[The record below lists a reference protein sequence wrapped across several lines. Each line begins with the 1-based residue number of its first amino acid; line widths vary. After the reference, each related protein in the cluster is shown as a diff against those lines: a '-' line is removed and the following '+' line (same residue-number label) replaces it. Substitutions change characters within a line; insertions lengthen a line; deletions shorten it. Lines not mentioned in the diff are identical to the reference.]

1 MSDHGPVSKVVV
13 ATVVLLLLTCAPST
27 RPQSASPLFFTSDE
41 DGFTAT
47 GSWIPADSKT
57 SSSVRSETEIDCF
70 KNSLSCV
77 EATAE
82 FYSDHPHV
90 TLNYLQVLKWDND
103 GIIAS
108 DASGICMT
116 VAVQI
121 SFAEKRISST
131 HSAKQL
137 DDKKKEACKFFRAEK
152 TEEDIFILKGS
163 ERWTKE
169 HALIIPKKS
178 AK

>member
-1 MSDHGPVSKVVV
+1 MSDHGPVSKTAV
-13 ATVVLLLLTCAPST
+13 ATVVLLLLTCARST
-27 RPQSASPLFFTSDE
+27 RPQSSSPIFFSRDE
-41 DGFTAT
+41 NNFTAT
-47 GSWIPADSKT
+47 GSWIPADTRT
-57 SSSVRSETEIDCF
+57 SSSVPSETEIDCF

-82 FYSDHPHV
+82 FYSGHPHV
-90 TLNYLQVLKWDND
+90 TLNYPQVIRWDDD
-103 GIIAS
+103 GIVAS
-108 DASGICMT
+108 DSSGICMT
-116 VAVQI
+116 VTIQI

-137 DDKKKEACKFFRAEK
+137 NDKTKEACKYFGAEK
-152 TEEDIFILKGS
+152 TEEDIFVLKGS

-169 HALIIPKKS
+169 HALIPEKS

>member
-1 MSDHGPVSKVVV
+1 VSKTAVT
-13 ATVVLLLLTCAPST
+13 AVVLLLLTCAPSA
-27 RPQSASPLFFTSDE
+27 RPQSVSPIFFSYDKN
-41 DGFTAT
+41 GFSAT
-47 GSWIPADSKT
+47 GSWVPADTT

-82 FYSDHPHV
+82 FYSGHPHV

-108 DASGICMT
+108 DSSGICMT

-121 SFAEKRISST
+121 SFAEKRISAT

-137 DDKKKEACKFFRAEK
+137 NEKTKEACKHFGAEK
-152 TEEDIFILKGS
+152 TEEDIFVLRGS
-163 ERWTKE
+163 ARWTKE
-169 HALIIPKKS
+169 HALIIPEKS

>member
-1 MSDHGPVSKVVV
+1 MSKTDV
-13 ATVVLLLLTCAPST
+13 ATVVLLLFTCAPST
-27 RPQSASPLFFTSDE
+27 RAQSARPIFFAYDKN
-41 DGFTAT
+41 GFSAT
-47 GSWIPADSKT
+47 GSWIPADTKT

-82 FYSDHPHV
+82 FYSGHPHV
-90 TLNYLQVLKWDND
+90 TLNYLQVIKWDND

-108 DASGICMT
+108 DSSGICMT

-137 DDKKKEACKFFRAEK
+137 NDKTKEACKYFGAEK
-152 TEEDIFILKGS
+152 TEEEIFVLRGS
-163 ERWTKE
+163 ERWMKE
-169 HALIIPKKS
+169 HDLIPEKS

>member
-1 MSDHGPVSKVVV
+1 MKTLVIF
-13 ATVVLLLLTCAPST
+13 LTMLTLASAWAQEKSAPPIYFNRDT
-27 RPQSASPLFFTSDE
+27 NN
-41 DGFTAT
+41 FTAT
-47 GSWIPADSKT
+47 GSWIPTADTKT
-57 SSSVRSETEIDCF
+57 TISSVHSETEIDCT
-70 KNSLSCV
+70 KSNATCV

-90 TLNYLQVLKWDND
+90 TLNYLQVLKWDSD

-108 DASGICMT
+108 DSSGICMT

-121 SFAEKRISST
+121 SFAEKRISAT

-137 DDKKKEACKFFRAEK
+137 NDKTKEACKFFGAEK
-152 TEEDIFILKGS
+152 TEEEIFVLKGS

-169 HALIIPKKS
+169 HAFIIPEKS

>member
-1 MSDHGPVSKVVV
+1 MPKTTV
-13 ATVVLLLLTCAPST
+13 ATLLVLLTLTPPALLS
-27 RPQSASPLFFTSDE
+27 QSAAPPIYFNRDQNS
-41 DGFTAT
+41 FTAT
-47 GSWIPADSKT
+47 GSWVPDEGGT
-57 SSSVRSETEIDCF
+57 VSSVHSETEIDCF
-70 KNSLSCV
+70 KKNLSCV

-90 TLNYLQVLKWDND
+90 ALNYLQVLKWDDD

-108 DASGICMT
+108 DSSGICMT

-121 SFAEKRISST
+121 VFAEKRVSAT

-137 DDKKKEACKFFRAEK
+137 NDKTKEACKYFGAEK
-152 TEEDIFILKGS
+152 TEEDIFVLKGS

-169 HALIIPKKS
+169 HAFVIPKNP

>member
-1 MSDHGPVSKVVV
+1 VSKAAV
-13 ATVVLLLLTCAPST
+13 ATAVLLLFTCATST
-27 RPQSASPLFFTSDE
+27 RPQSVSPIFFSYDKN
-41 DGFTAT
+41 GFTAT
-47 GSWIPADSKT
+47 GSWIPADTKT

-82 FYSDHPHV
+82 FYSGHPHV
-90 TLNYLQVLKWDND
+90 TLNYLQVIKWDND

-108 DASGICMT
+108 DSSGICMT

-131 HSAKQL
+131 HSLKQL
-137 DDKKKEACKFFRAEK
+137 NDKTKEACKLFWCRKDRRGHFC
-152 TEEDIFILKGS
+152 S
-163 ERWTKE
+163 
-169 HALIIPKKS
+169 
-178 AK
+178 

>member
-1 MSDHGPVSKVVV
+1 VSKAAV
-13 ATVVLLLLTCAPST
+13 ATMLFLLTCAP
-27 RPQSASPLFFTSDE
+27 RALPQSAAPPIYFNRDQNN
-41 DGFTAT
+41 FTAT
-47 GSWIPADSKT
+47 GSWVPAADTKT
-57 SSSVRSETEIDCF
+57 ISSVHSETEIDCF

-82 FYSDHPHV
+82 FYSDHAHV
-90 TLNYLQVLKWDND
+90 TLNYVQVLKWDND
-103 GIIAS
+103 GIIVS
-108 DASGICMT
+108 DSSGICMT
-116 VAVQI
+116 VTVQI

-137 DDKKKEACKFFRAEK
+137 NDKTKEACKFFGAEK
-152 TEEDIFILKGS
+152 TEEEIFVLKGS

-169 HALIIPKKS
+169 HAFIIPEKS

>member
-1 MSDHGPVSKVVV
+1 VSKTAL
-13 ATVVLLLLTCAPST
+13 ATGVLFLFTCAPST
-27 RPQSASPLFFTSDE
+27 RPQSVSPIFFSCE
-41 DGFTAT
+41 KNGFSAM
-47 GSWIPADSKT
+47 GSWIPTDTKT

-82 FYSDHPHV
+82 FYSGHPHV
-90 TLNYLQVLKWDND
+90 TLNYLQVIKWDDD

-108 DASGICMT
+108 DSSGICMT

-121 SFAEKRISST
+121 SFAEERISST

-137 DDKKKEACKFFRAEK
+137 NDKKKEACKFFGAEK
-152 TEEDIFILKGS
+152 TEEEIFVLKGS

-169 HALIIPKKS
+169 HDLVIPVKS

>member
-1 MSDHGPVSKVVV
+1 VSKTAV
-13 ATVVLLLLTCAPST
+13 ATAVFLLFTCVPST
-27 RPQSASPLFFTSDE
+27 RPQSVSPIFFSYDKS
-41 DGFTAT
+41 GFSAT
-47 GSWIPADSKT
+47 GSWIPTDTKT
-57 SSSVRSETEIDCF
+57 NSSVRSETEIDCF

-82 FYSDHPHV
+82 FYSGHPHV
-90 TLNYLQVLKWDND
+90 TLSYLQVINWDND

-108 DASGICMT
+108 DSSGICMT

-121 SFAEKRISST
+121 SFAEKRISAT

-137 DDKKKEACKFFRAEK
+137 NDKTKEACKFFGAEK
-152 TEEDIFILKGS
+152 TEEEIFVLKGS

-169 HALIIPKKS
+169 HALIIPEKS